1 VQHAV
6 EAVRAVLQDG
16 ERRLDD
22 REGDGQEA
30 EQPPG
35 RRSASSLPEHVQPEP
50 HVVVPGIFALPPVVA
65 IKVVLPLARAGRY
78 SPCTTVTYL
87 A

>member
-1 VQHAV
+1 MANGAWTTEKATARRPSSRQGAV
-6 EAVRAVLQDG
+6 ARHHFLNTFSPN
-16 ERRLDD
+16 RM
-22 REGDGQEA
+22 
-30 EQPPG
+30 
-35 RRSASSLPEHVQPEP
+35 SSC
-50 HVVVPGIFALPPVVA
+50 PGIFALPPVVA